1 MRSRDGL
8 AGGGGGGDEEQT
20 SPTIDYRYD
29 SDEWLR
35 GNCLANCGP
44 VGPVFVLMW
53 MGEEMMVLGGVGGGG
68 GMRQSRVMQAA
79 RLSRSVGKRV
89 TL

>member
-1 MRSRDGL
+1 MLQLMDAREAIEKACYIL
-8 AGGGGGGDEEQT
+8 DEEQT

-29 SDEWLR
+29 SDEWPRELWYE
-35 GNCLANCGP
+35 AA
-44 VGPVFVLMW
+44 
-53 MGEEMMVLGGVGGGG
+53 
-68 GMRQSRVMQAA
+68 VMQAA